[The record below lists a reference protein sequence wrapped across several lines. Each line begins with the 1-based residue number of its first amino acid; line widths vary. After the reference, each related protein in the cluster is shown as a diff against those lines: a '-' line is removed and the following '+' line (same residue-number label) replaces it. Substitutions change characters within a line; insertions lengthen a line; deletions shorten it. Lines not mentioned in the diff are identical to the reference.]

1 MKTIILSIF
10 SAAVLFATPSCNKIS
25 GDGPIVT
32 QKLNITGFNGI
43 YAGIDGDVYFTQD
56 SEFKVEIVGQSNII
70 SHIQTYVE
78 NGVLQMH
85 FEPLANIGRHSRITA
100 YVSAPS
106 AYNLGVNG
114 SGSLK
119 VLQPIISS
127 DLSLKVNGSGD
138 LYIAQLN
145 GTNLYG
151 KISGS
156 GNINVGSGTVRNESL
171 QISGS
176 GTLDLLG
183 IAARTVDTRTSGS
196 GTTKVNVSDDLT
208 VNISGSGDV
217 YYMGNPSVH
226 SSISGS
232 GRVIR
237 Y

>member
-1 MKTIILSIF
+1 MKTTIF
-10 SAAVLFATPSCNKIS
+10 SLLCAAVLFATPSCNKIS
-25 GDGPIVT
+25 GDGPVVS
-32 QKLNITGFNGI
+32 QKLNITGFTGI

-56 SEFKVEIVGQSNII
+56 SVFKVEIVGQSNII

-85 FEPLANIGRHSRITA
+85 FEPLANIGRHTRVTA

-106 AYNLGVNG
+106 AYNLGING
-114 SGSLK
+114 SGTLK

-138 LYIAQLN
+138 IYVAQLT

-151 KISGS
+151 NISGS
-156 GNINVGSGTVRNESL
+156 GNINIGAGSVRNESL

-176 GTLDLLG
+176 GAIDLFNMY
-183 IAARTVDTRTSGS
+183 ARTVDSRTSGS

-232 GRVIR
+232 GKVIH